1 MVIKQIAG
9 NSELDYVLKISKMLD
24 EEMLPLF
31 PDYLKSVSANADYN
45 ASDTYWQNILAGKKC
60 FALLAWING
69 IPVGMAIVKE
79 GVVCHLESL
88 FVLSEYRNQGIGK
101 TLVEYA
107 KEISAK
113 RGNKIMTL
121 NVMLKNKNAKQM
133 YESLGFMDFRITM
146 ATELNDFTNKK

>member
-1 MVIKQIAG
+1 
-9 NSELDYVLKISKMLD
+9 
-24 EEMLPLF
+24 
-31 PDYLKSVSANADYN
+31 
-45 ASDTYWQNILAGKKC
+45 
-60 FALLAWING
+60 
-69 IPVGMAIVKE
+69 MAIVKE